1 MHWIHRLFSSS
12 GFMPHG
18 FCYTW
23 NPQVIWLNVASDAL
37 ISLAYYTIPLTLVYF
52 VRRRRDLAFHW
63 IFLGFALFIVACGT
77 THAMELWSIWR
88 PMYWLVGAI
97 KAVTATVSVA
107 TAAALIP
114 LVPQALALPSP
125 EALRAAN
132 RALQEAQAA
141 LHKTNEGL
149 ESRIA
154 ERTASL
160 AAANAA
166 LRAEIEERKR
176 ADQRLRESEER
187 FRQLAENI
195 SEVFWMSDPAKNQV
209 LYVSPAYERLWGRS
223 RESLYASPQSWLEAI
238 HPEDHE
244 RVRQAAQRRQA
255 EGTYDEEYRI
265 VRPDGA
271 IRWVRDRAF
280 PVRDAAGHAD
290 RVVGVAQD
298 VTASKEAEAEQR
310 HRREARF
317 RSLIEQASDLI
328 TVLNS
333 EGLIRFQSPS
343 LERVLGY
350 PPAELL
356 GRSAFELV
364 HPADLPQAQAA
375 FQRALLEPSVTISF
389 ECRFRHRHG
398 QWRLLQSSGRALP
411 DEDAEA
417 LVVLNSRDVTE
428 QKHLEAQLRQAQK
441 MEALGRLA
449 GGVAHDFNNLLAVI
463 VGHAELLER
472 GLPRGERLGES
483 VAEIGRAAERAAA
496 LTRQLL
502 TFSRQQVLELRA
514 LDLNAVVAAAEKMLR
529 RLIGEDVR
537 LTTNLQPNL
546 SPVWADPGQLDQVL
560 LNLAVNAR
568 DAMPHGGTLS
578 FETRAVELNRTHG
591 HVPPKLRSGRYVLL
605 AVSDTGCG
613 MDPEVQARAF
623 EPFFTTKGIGQGS
636 GLGLAVV
643 HGIVEQCGGH
653 AEVYSLPSLGTTFK
667 IYLPVVEGLTVQ
679 ASERRP
685 DKLPPQGHGE
695 TVLLVEDEAPVRA
708 VTLLL
713 LESLGYRVLEA
724 ASAEEALRLAQA
736 GREKIELLMSDVIMP
751 GKNGHELAVALRRRD
766 PGLKVLFQSGYAGET
781 VARHGIAEA
790 ETAFLQKPFTLEA
803 LAKKVRE
810 VLDQA

>member
-1 MHWIHRLFSSS
+1 MHSIHRLFSSS

-23 NPQVIWLNVASDAL
+23 NPYVIWLNAASDAL

-77 THAMELWSIWR
+77 THVMEVWSIWY
-88 PMYWLVGAI
+88 PMYWLTGVI

-125 EALRAAN
+125 DALRKLN
-132 RALQEAQAA
+132 QALQAAQAA

-154 ERTASL
+154 ERTAAL

-195 SEVFWMSDPAKNQV
+195 SEVLWMRDPVNSQV
-209 LYVSPAYERLWGRS
+209 LYVSSAYETLWGRS
-223 RESLYASPQSWLEAI
+223 RQSLYASPQSWLKAV
-238 HPEDHE
+238 HPEDYE
-244 RVRQAAQRRQA
+244 RVRQAVQARQA
-255 EGTYDEEYRI
+255 GGAYDQEYRI

-280 PVRDAAGHAD
+280 PVRDAIGQPD

-328 TVLNS
+328 TVLNA

-356 GRSAFELV
+356 GRSAFEFV
-364 HPADLPQAQAA
+364 YPEDLPQAQAA
-375 FQRALLEPSVTISF
+375 FQRALVELSATISF

-398 QWRLLQSSGRALP
+398 QWRLLQSSGQALP
-411 DEDAEA
+411 DDDGGEA

-428 QKHLEAQLRQAQK
+428 QRLLEAQLRQAQK
-441 MEALGRLA
+441 MDALGQLA
-449 GGVAHDFNNLLAVI
+449 GGVAHDFNNLLSVI
-463 VGHAELLER
+463 VGHTELLEM

-502 TFSRQQVLELRA
+502 AFSRRQVLELQA
-514 LDLNAVVAAAEKMLR
+514 LDLNAVVAAAETMLR

-537 LTTNLQPNL
+537 LTTSLQPNL
-546 SPVWADPGQLDQVL
+546 GLVRADPGQLDQVL

-568 DAMPHGGTLS
+568 DAMLHGGTLS
-578 FETRAVELNRTHG
+578 FETRTVELELAHG
-591 HVPPKLRSGRYVLL
+591 SAPSGFRPGRYVLL

-613 MDPEVQARAF
+613 MSPEVQTRIF

-653 AEVYSLPSLGTTFK
+653 MEVYSLPSLGTTVK
-667 IYLPVVEGLTVQ
+667 IYLPVVEGLTVR
-679 ASERRP
+679 ASEREP
-685 DKLPPQGHGE
+685 DQPPRGHGE

-724 ASAEEALRLAQA
+724 ASAEEALRVAQA
-736 GREKIELLMSDVIMP
+736 GLDKIELLMTDVIMP
-751 GKNGHELAVALRRRD
+751 GKNGRELADILRRRD
-766 PGLKVLFQSGYAGET
+766 PGVKVLFQTGYAGEA
-781 VARHGIAEA
+781 VMRHGIVET
-790 ETAFLQKPFTLEA
+790 ETAFLQKPFTLET

-810 VLDQA
+810 VLDQG